1 MNTIF
6 QSSSMDKKPLP
17 MIRPEIRYYSTPCR
31 LVLEDVLHR
40 DGMAELKDDIH
51 EWSSVVLGEIP
62 VKFHVWESDESGA
75 QVFMKFK
82 DKVLVTDLS
91 FFGGV
96 LIENNDSLYIELDK
110 WKPGSVQARQ
120 IPNGS
125 IRIKYRTNEIFL
137 KPQIRAP
144 EWAAALIEE
153 WLMHMRGDKIK
164 PRSKAARLADL
175 KRKSETISRLL
186 EQIDF
191 TELKD
196 DISYTRSRLVS
207 ADEGL
212 SERAK

>member
-6 QSSSMDKKPLP
+6 QSISMDKKPLP
-17 MIRPEIRYYSTPCR
+17 MIGPAIRYFSTPCR
-31 LVLEDVLHR
+31 LVLEEVLLPS
-40 DGMAELKDDIH
+40 GMSEIKDDIH

-62 VKFHVWESDESGA
+62 IKFHVWESDESGA
-75 QVFMKFK
+75 QVFMKYK

-96 LIENNDSLYIELDK
+96 LIEANDSLYIELDK

-125 IRIKYRTNEIFL
+125 IRIKYRTSEIFL
-137 KPQIRAP
+137 NPQIRAP
-144 EWAAALIEE
+144 EWAAALIEG
-153 WLMHMRGDKIK
+153 WLMEMRGDKIK
-164 PRSKAARLADL
+164 PRSKSARLADL

-196 DISYTRSRLVS
+196 DISYTKGRLVS
-207 ADEGL
+207 ADKGL